1 MMQKEKISNGR
12 SRKFYVWL
20 ISMGAVLVIYLLY
33 NLISKTPPI
42 DIDAEKKFTD
52 TVADSN
58 IGGFGGE
65 GGRIGDVD
73 VDSIR
78 KAKYVDL
85 NEQNQVDREFGF
97 EKLLHDAGEEW
108 DIEKPYMNIFRRSFK
123 CYVTADKG
131 SVRIETAAG
140 RSSPK
145 DVTLNENV
153 VIHILPEN
161 SSAIKESFIYLD
173 DVDFIGEKSQFSTT
187 GPIKFVSRDVQM
199 LGRGLELV
207 YNEELDRL
215 EFFRIIHLESL
226 HLKVPPEAGLFS
238 SSQTGV
244 DRSADTSSQPKT
256 QQPDEPA
263 VADDSQKTKPLPT
276 ASKQA
281 GEQTRDENYRCVFS
295 KNVVIKSPQEWVFA
309 DDEVIINNIFRPK
322 VSDKESD
329 KSDRFNTGGTDNVKA
344 PNVTVAERDEP
355 AESAQELVD
364 IVVTCDNGIVAT
376 PMDSP
381 RIPKK
386 PAKPAAEAAGT
397 DSRALIKFLKEAKDR
412 TILVAQKID
421 YCAATGNTV
430 ASGPSELTFY
440 VDVNDL
446 MGAEAKEAV
455 PVKVT
460 AREKAK
466 FLPAL
471 NQVVFE
477 GDSLCTILRE
487 DSGLQQKYTLS
498 GQKLTVNLSEDKDK
512 RVSELTPGIE
522 HLTASGGV
530 VRLVTL
536 KTAGEKLLGGVE
548 LKCVQFD
555 YDAAQQLFLAT
566 GPGTIAL
573 DNSRVSEP
581 NEEVGRFSLR
591 RPCWAIVEN
600 FDTLKYFLE
609 ESQIVADARS
619 QEILINYIPIVDG
632 QYGQHAV
639 ATASHVEAFLY
650 QTADGQSELSTLTA
664 SGGITYKDDDNQFVG
679 SELFYDHNEFIMK
692 VKGDELQP
700 CYFNGALVDGIE
712 YNVKTAEGTVKII
725 APGALQ
731 RKR

>member
-1 MMQKEKISNGR
+1 MGLK

-20 ISMGAVLVIYLLY
+20 ISLGAVLVIYLLY
-33 NLISKTPPI
+33 SRLSKTPPI
-42 DIDAEKKFTD
+42 DIGAGEKITG

-58 IGGFGGE
+58 LGGFDGE
-65 GGRIGDVD
+65 GGRIGDVY
-73 VDSIR
+73 VPGVR
-78 KAKYVDL
+78 KARFIDL
-85 NEQNQVDREFGF
+85 DKETKEVIREWGF
-97 EKLLHDAGEEW
+97 EKLLHDTGEEW

-123 CYVTADKG
+123 CYITSDKG
-131 SVRIETAAG
+131 RVRIETAAG
-140 RSSPK
+140 RPSPK
-145 DVTLNENV
+145 DVTLTENV
-153 VIHILPEN
+153 VIHILPEK
-161 SSAIKESFIYLD
+161 AGTIKESFIYLD
-173 DVDFIGEKSQFSTT
+173 DVDFISEKSQFSTA
-187 GPIKFVSRDVQM
+187 GPVKFVSQDVQM
-199 LGRGLELV
+199 LGRGLEVV

-226 HLKVPPEAGLFS
+226 HAKVPLETGLFS
-238 SSQTGV
+238 PGQTDV
-244 DRSADTSSQPKT
+244 DRPADTNSRPKT

-263 VADDSQKTKPLPT
+263 VADDSQKTKPLPIPT
-276 ASKQA
+276 ASTRAGKQA
-281 GEQTRDENYRCVFS
+281 EGENYRCVFS

-309 DDEVIINNIFRPK
+309 DDEVTINNIFRPK
-322 VSDKESD
+322 GSDKESD
-329 KSDRFNTGGTDNVKA
+329 KPDKESTGGTDNIKA
-344 PNVTVAERDEP
+344 RNVTVAKQDEP
-355 AESAQELVD
+355 TESASAQELVD
-364 IVVTCDNGIVAT
+364 IVVTCDGGVVVT
-376 PMDSP
+376 PMGSP

-386 PAKPAAEAAGT
+386 PAKPAGEAAGT

-421 YCAATGNTV
+421 YCAATGNTA
-430 ASGPSELTFY
+430 ASGPSELVFY
-440 VDVNDL
+440 TSD
-446 MGAEAKEAV
+446 MIHTEAEKKKKTI

-460 AREKAK
+460 ARKKAE
-466 FLPAL
+466 FFPAL
-471 NQVVFE
+471 SQVIFE
-477 GDSLCTILRE
+477 GDCLCTTVRE

-498 GQKLTVNLSEDKDK
+498 GQKLTVNLSEDKDE
-512 RVSELTPGIE
+512 RSSDLTPGID

-530 VRLVTL
+530 VQLDTSRW
-536 KTAGEKLLGGVE
+536 AGEELLGFTK
-548 LKCVQFD
+548 LKCRRFD

-600 FDTLKYFLE
+600 FGTLKYFLE
-609 ESQIVADARS
+609 ENRIVADAGP

-664 SGGITYKDDDNQFVG
+664 SGGITYEDDDNEFVG
-679 SELFYDHNEFIMK
+679 SELFYDHNEFVMK
-692 VKGDELQP
+692 VKGDKFQP

-712 YNVKTAEGTVKII
+712 YNVRTAEGTVKII

-731 RKR
+731 RKE

>member
-1 MMQKEKISNGR
+1 MGFK

-20 ISMGAVLVIYLLY
+20 ISLGAVLVIYLLY
-33 NLISKTPPI
+33 SRLSKTPPI
-42 DIDAEKKFTD
+42 DIGAGRKITG

-58 IGGFGGE
+58 LGGFDGE
-65 GGRIGDVD
+65 GGRMGDVY
-73 VDSIR
+73 VPGVR
-78 KAKYVDL
+78 KARFIDL
-85 NEQNQVDREFGF
+85 DKETKEVIREWGF
-97 EKLLHDAGEEW
+97 EKLLHDTGEEW

-123 CYVTADKG
+123 CYITSDKG
-131 SVRIETAAG
+131 SVRIETTAG
-140 RSSPK
+140 RPSPR
-145 DVTLNENV
+145 DITLTENV
-153 VIHILPEN
+153 VIHILPEK
-161 SSAIKESFIYLD
+161 AGTIKESFIYLD
-173 DVDFIGEKSQFSTT
+173 DVDFISEKSQFSTA
-187 GPIKFVSRDVQM
+187 GPVKFVSQDVQM
-199 LGRGLELV
+199 LGRGLEVV
-207 YNEELDRL
+207 YNEGLDRL

-226 HLKVPPEAGLFS
+226 HAKVPLKTGLFS
-238 SSQTGV
+238 PGQTDV
-244 DRSADTSSQPKT
+244 DRPADTNSRPKT

-276 ASKQA
+276 ASTRA
-281 GEQTRDENYRCVFS
+281 GEQVEGENYRCVFS

-309 DDEVIINNIFRPK
+309 DDEVTINNIFRPK
-322 VSDKESD
+322 ASDKESD
-329 KSDRFNTGGTDNVKA
+329 KPDNESTGGTDNIKA
-344 PNVTVAERDEP
+344 RNVTVAKQDEP
-355 AESAQELVD
+355 TESASAQELVD
-364 IVVTCDNGIVAT
+364 IVVTCDGGVVVT
-376 PMDSP
+376 PMGSP
-381 RIPKK
+381 RIPEK

-412 TILVAQKID
+412 TIFVAQKID
-421 YCAATGNTV
+421 YCAATGNTA
-430 ASGPSELTFY
+430 ASGPSELVFY
-440 VDVNDL
+440 TSD
-446 MGAEAKEAV
+446 MIHTEAGKKKKTI

-460 AREKAK
+460 ARKKAE
-466 FLPAL
+466 FFPAL
-471 NQVVFE
+471 SQVIFE
-477 GDSLCTILRE
+477 GDCLCTTVRE

-498 GQKLTVNLSEDKDK
+498 GQKLTVNLSEDKDE
-512 RVSELTPGIE
+512 RSSDLTPGID

-536 KTAGEKLLGGVE
+536 KTAGKKFLGGVE
-548 LKCVQFD
+548 LKCAQFD

-566 GPGTIAL
+566 GPGTIAM

-609 ESQIVADARS
+609 ENRIVADARS
-619 QEILINYIPIVDG
+619 QEILIDYFPIVNG

-650 QTADGQSELSTLTA
+650 QTADGQSELSTLIA

-692 VKGDELQP
+692 VKGDKFQP

-712 YNVKTAEGTVKII
+712 YNVRTAEGTVKII

-731 RKR
+731 RRR